1 MPVRLKDIAGEL
13 GLSVVTISKVLR
25 NHGDI
30 GEVTRTRVLKR
41 MKELNYQPNL
51 AARSLSTGRT
61 CTVGLIVPD
70 LLHPFFAQIAA
81 SLSAEV
87 RKQRYSLL
95 IASSEDDPE
104 LEQQEIAGLLARRVD
119 VLLIASAQSTVEGFR
134 VIEAQNVP
142 YVLLDRK
149 FEGYTAN
156 FVGADDRAI
165 GVIATSHLIEQGCT
179 RIAHIRGPEI
189 STAIGRLEGYR
200 QTLAQHGLTPLPG
213 HIVSTGSSGDHGG
226 ERTGYEGAK
235 ALLANK
241 VKPDG
246 IFCFNDPV
254 ALGAMRAIIEAGLRI
269 PEDIAIVGCGN
280 LSYAD
285 LLRIPLS
292 TVDQDSQTIGAS
304 AAALSLSLALNNK
317 KKVLAPRTEIIAP
330 HLIVRKSSQRL
341 ASLEEAAKATPKKPK
356 KAPLAS

>member
-30 GEVTRTRVLKR
+30 GEATRTRVLKR
-41 MKELNYQPNL
+41 MKELNYQPNM

-70 LLHPFFAQIAA
+70 LIHPFFAQIAS

-87 RKQRYSLL
+87 RKQRYSLI
-95 IASSEDDPE
+95 IACSEDDPE

-134 VIEAQNVP
+134 VIEDQKVP
-142 YVLLDRK
+142 YILLDRR
-149 FEGYTAN
+149 FEGYAAN

-165 GVIATSHLIEQGCT
+165 GAIATSHLIEQGCK
-179 RIAHIRGPEI
+179 RIAHIRGPEV
-189 STAIGRLEGYR
+189 STAKGRLEGYQ
-200 QTLAQHGLTPLPG
+200 QTLAEHGLTSLAG
-213 HIVSTGSSGDHGG
+213 HIVSTGLSGDHRG
-226 ERTGYEGAK
+226 ETTGYESAK

-241 VKPDG
+241 VVPDG
-246 IFCFNDPV
+246 IFCFNDTV
-254 ALGAMRAIIEAGLRI
+254 ALGAMRAILESGLRI

-280 LSYAD
+280 FSYGD

-304 AAALSLSLALNNK
+304 VAALALLLALNHK
-317 KKVLAPRTEIIAP
+317 KKVLTPRTEIITP
-330 HLIVRKSSQRL
+330 RLVVRKSSERL
-341 ASLEEAAKATPKKPK
+341 TSLETGAKATVRKPK
-356 KAPLAS
+356 KTA